1 MENVKKWISN
11 NSGYDDGYGCGD
23 GYGDGCGDGY
33 SYGCGDD
40 YGYSYGYGGGYGYG
54 SGRGDGCGWGGG
66 YGYGCGDGYGDGY
79 GDGCGDDYGDG
90 YGCGDDWGN
99 GIGKVNNKVVYQI
112 DTIPTIIEH
121 TLGNV
126 AKGHMLNAD
135 LTLTPCY
142 VAKGNGHFAHGET
155 LTEAVESLRAKIFES
170 MNPDEAISAFLE
182 KFDPNKTYTGHDF
195 YKWHH
200 YMTGSCEMGR
210 NAFVKTRG
218 IDLDDTFTVDE
229 FIAFCIDEY
238 GGEII
243 QELKAKWE
251 TV

>member
-1 MENVKKWISN
+1 MENVKKWISD
-11 NSGYDDGYGCGD
+11 NSGFDYGYGDGYGCGD
-23 GYGDGCGDGY
+23 GYGDGNGY
-33 SYGCGDD
+33 GRGNGGGCGC
-40 YGYSYGYGGGYGYG
+40 GNGGGFGH
-54 SGRGDGCGWGGG
+54 S

-79 GDGCGDDYGDG
+79 GCGDGYGDGYGDGDG

-99 GIGKVNNKVVYQI
+99 GIGKVNNKMVYQI

-126 AKGHMLNAD
+126 AKGCILNTD

-142 VAKGNGHFAHGET
+142 IVKGNGHFAHGET
-155 LTEAVESLRAKIFES
+155 LTEAVESLRAKIFEG

-182 KFDPNKTYTGHDF
+182 KFDPNKTYKGHDF

-200 YMTGSCEMGR
+200 YLTGSCEMGR
-210 NAFVKTRG
+210 DAFVKARG

-229 FIAFCIDEY
+229 FIDICINEY

-243 QELKAKWE
+243 QELKNKWE
-251 TV
+251 TVEKERDK

>member
-11 NSGYDDGYGCGD
+11 NSGNGD
-23 GYGDGCGDGY
+23 GFGDGWGNGDG
-33 SYGCGDD
+33 D
-40 YGYSYGYGGGYGYG
+40 G
-54 SGRGDGCGWGGG
+54 SGDV
-66 YGYGCGDGYGDGY
+66 YGDGY
-79 GDGCGDDYGDG
+79 GNGRGNGYGSGYGDGWGFGNGSGDADDCGYGSGYGSG
-90 YGCGDDWGN
+90 YGCGRGN
-99 GIGKVNNKVVYQI
+99 GIGKINNKVIYQI

-121 TLGNV
+121 ILGNV
-126 AKGHMLNAD
+126 AKGHMLNSD

-142 VAKGNGHFAHGET
+142 IAKGNGHFAHGET
-155 LTEAVESLRAKIFES
+155 LINAVESLRAKIFENMS
-170 MNPDEAISAFLE
+170 PDEAISAFLE

-200 YMTGSCEMGR
+200 YLTGSCEMGR
-210 NAFVKTRG
+210 DAFVKARG
-218 IDLDDTFTVDE
+218 IDLDDTFTVNE

-251 TV
+251 TNGTNGYD